1 MGLMGIACDCWFAWT
16 CLGWLKEKSP
26 RRGCVLCGW
35 CVLCK
40 KVRPCVGEM
49 GDFGSFVARW
59 GDKCFMLRWGVWS
72 WGGKCFIAPL
82 GVSCWGVVSIKPVM
96 VLGLVREKV
105 RPARLVAGDSGIKF
119 SLHG

>member
-1 MGLMGIACDCWFAWT
+1 
-16 CLGWLKEKSP
+16 
-26 RRGCVLCGW
+26 
-35 CVLCK
+35 
-40 KVRPCVGEM
+40 M

-72 WGGKCFIAPL
+72 WDGKCFIAPL

-105 RPARLVAGDSGIKF
+105 RPARLVARGSGRKF
-119 SLHG
+119 TLHAQNAPNWAILCEQGEFCPASGAM

>member
-1 MGLMGIACDCWFAWT
+1 
-16 CLGWLKEKSP
+16 
-26 RRGCVLCGW
+26 
-35 CVLCK
+35 
-40 KVRPCVGEM
+40 M
-49 GDFGSFVARW
+49 GDFGSFVTCW

-105 RPARLVAGDSGIKF
+105 RPARLVAGRSGRKF
-119 SLHG
+119 ALHAQNAPN

>member
-1 MGLMGIACDCWFAWT
+1 
-16 CLGWLKEKSP
+16 
-26 RRGCVLCGW
+26 
-35 CVLCK
+35 
-40 KVRPCVGEM
+40 M

-119 SLHG
+119 SLHGQNAPNWAILCEQGEFCPASGAM